1 MKKLFLDDIRN
12 PPEAIGLVS
21 LELDQIYL
29 QGDWCIVRSYFDFCK
44 SIQKSGLPDLI
55 SFDHDLA
62 DDRYKLYPD
71 DSYTEKT
78 GYECAKWLVDWC
90 LENNKQL
97 PKFVV
102 HSANPVGKKNIEM
115 YLNNATKHLLKDV

>member
-12 PPEAIGLVS
+12 PNEAIGLVHS
-21 LELDQIYL
+21 DLDHFYI
-29 QGDWCIVRSYFDFCK
+29 QGDWLIVRNYFDFCGL
-44 SIQKSGLPDLI
+44 IQKSGLPDLI

-62 DDRYKLYPD
+62 DDGYKLYPD

-102 HSANPVGKKNIEM
+102 HSANPVGKKNIEI
-115 YLNNATKHLLKDV
+115 YLNNATKHLFKDA

>member
-21 LELDQIYL
+21 LELEQIYL